1 MQKSITLKKSLGNMT
16 GLIKKSKGLFFKFV
30 LAVLIPL
37 LIINCYNATVN
48 GKSIAVDFSKVDS
61 FDFDDLSNQN
71 YFTEFADILTGVYT
85 YNETKASATD
95 TVFAVLEY
103 LLTVFA
109 DVFVIVLAVHLYF
122 DKKYNLKDLIKL
134 SLRRCFPVIFFGL
147 FASWALSYVSSTVH
161 SGIVG
166 VGVFLRAS
174 SNGSALA
181 QIGTVTYVGSA
192 LLQLALAV
200 FIVSFVMMLV
210 FYSVIA
216 SVSGRC
222 RWFIA
227 VQYVFEV
234 LRKKKFKQMLHFV
247 LPVLF
252 AYILPTVMLTVG
264 TYTDITA
271 SIILTCIAVTVQTV
285 LNAMLWN
292 YAVSDYFI
300 LEKESGI
307 EEKIRNFI
315 RRSGQNNPMNGNG
328 INGGENTDL
337 SDKTEGDNGENRA
350 D

>member
-1 MQKSITLKKSLGNMT
+1 MQKSITFKKSLGNMT
-16 GLIKKSKGLFFKFV
+16 GLIKKSKGLFFRFV

-37 LIINCYNATVN
+37 LIINCYNATVTS
-48 GKSIAVDFSKVDS
+48 KSVTVDFSKADQ
-61 FDFDDLSNQN
+61 FDFDDMSNQN
-71 YFTEFADILTGVYT
+71 YFVEFTDMLTGVLT

-134 SLRRCFPVIFFGL
+134 SFRRCFPVIFFGL
-147 FASWALSYVSSTVH
+147 FASWTLSYVSSTVQ
-161 SGIVG
+161 SGIIG

-174 SNGSALA
+174 SNGSMLA
-181 QIGTVTYVGSA
+181 QIGTVTYIGSA
-192 LLQLALAV
+192 VLQLALAS
-200 FIVSFVMMLV
+200 FIVSFVMMIV

-234 LRKKKFKQMLHFV
+234 LRKKKFKQMLHFF
-247 LPVLF
+247 LPVLL

-264 TYTDITA
+264 IYTDINTC
-271 SIILTCIAVTVQTV
+271 IVLTCISVTVQTV

-307 EEKIRNFI
+307 EDRIRNFI

-328 INGGENTDL
+328 TKDGV
-337 SDKTEGDNGENRA
+337 SDKTEGDNGENGA